1 MRYSILKTI
10 CMLGLITIAS
20 AHDKLNCTEI
30 QQPIYNELDISNNA
44 KWEKLFLY
52 DENPNFYGSSE
63 IEDLTVEE
71 WGDIGI
77 YSAYQLFD
85 KNLTTAWVEGVNGNG
100 IGEYVLIGRNN
111 DLPDK
116 IHINNGYQKTESLYY
131 KNNRPKTL
139 KLSLYVAYHLPG
151 DVTELGKM
159 YQCLQYPDSII
170 IHLNDKMGTQV
181 FELPFDIKK
190 VKSIKS
196 TGDADFA
203 KEFEERVD
211 EFIEHEHYFGYIIKL
226 EIVDVYKGSQWDDT
240 CISDLW
246 FSREKKEIVK
256 KDYNISTN
264 EKIIRVFKEN
274 GNIFFSTTKQEDI
287 FLVGLDDIDD
297 ERIVASGHQ
306 IRNMK
311 ISDVSPDKEWVQI
324 NVYFSNKK
332 ISFLYNVKLQKEVDK
347 VLWNNYYELYG
358 FVEQNEKTYI
368 KTKDGLIM
376 LDDIWELIQK

>member
-1 MRYSILKTI
+1 MKHSIHKTI
-10 CMLGLITIAS
+10 CMAVTLLIGLFITVS
-20 AHDKLNCTEI
+20 AQEKKPTAD
-30 QQPIYNELDISNNA
+30 NEHVILKNVQ
-44 KWEKLFLY
+44 WESLFLNDGRTRY
-52 DENPNFYGSSE
+52 YGSSE
-63 IEDLTVEE
+63 LEDLTVEE
-71 WGDIGI
+71 WGDIGK

-100 IGEYVLIGRNN
+100 IGEYVLIGRGN

-139 KLSLYVAYHLPG
+139 KLSLYVAYHLSG

-159 YQCLQYPDSII
+159 YQCLQYPDTTI

-190 VKSIKS
+190 VKSIES
-196 TGDADFA
+196 AGDADFE

-211 EFIEHEHYFGYIIKL
+211 EFIELEHYYGYIIKL
-226 EIVDVYKGSQWDDT
+226 EIIDVYKGSQWDDT

-256 KDYNISTN
+256 NEYLISAN
-264 EKIIRVFKEN
+264 EKITRIFKEN
-274 GNIFFSTTKQEDI
+274 GNIFFSTTKQENI
-287 FLVGLDDIDD
+287 FLVGSDDIDD

-306 IRNMK
+306 IRQME
-311 ISDVSPDKEWVQI
+311 ISDVSSDKEWVQI
-324 NVYFSNKK
+324 NVYYSNKK
-332 ISFLYNVKLQKEVDK
+332 ISFLYNVKLRKEVDK
-347 VLWNNYYELYG
+347 ALWNNYYELYG
-358 FVEQNEKTYI
+358 FVEQNEKAYL
-368 KTKDGLIM
+368 KTKDGLIK
-376 LDDIWELIQK
+376 LEDIWELIRK